1 MSLGRMSLGRLI
13 RVALGGLTWA
23 WVAGPPVMLV
33 IAVLAGRL
41 TPAGAVDLVIWL
53 VLPWLAVLGALVV
66 AAAVLGPYRPRP
78 ARSPGGRNR

>member
-1 MSLGRMSLGRLI
+1 MSTGRLI
-13 RVALGGLTWA
+13 RAVLKGLTWS
-23 WVAGPPVMLV
+23 WITGPPGLLAV
-33 IAVLAGRL
+33 AVLAGRL

-78 ARSPGGRNR
+78 TRSPGGRNL